1 MPIVGRHTNA
11 QLKAGARH
19 STLETAYSR
28 ETGYPFDDS
37 RQIGNTSQFENGIVL
52 ILKWTI
58 PLTLSVNFE
67 VRKMDYPLQ
76 TGPVYSRNLPEE
88 KIGEGVSNAVEEGAT
103 VHRLVWIIPF

>member
-1 MPIVGRHTNA
+1 MPIVSRHANA

-19 STLETAYSR
+19 STLETAYSC
-28 ETGYPFDDS
+28 ETGYPFDIS
-37 RQIGNTSQFENGIVL
+37 RKISNTSQYENGIVL

-67 VRKMDYPLQ
+67 GRKMDYPLQ
-76 TGPVYSRNLPEE
+76 IACVQPQPPAE

>member
-1 MPIVGRHTNA
+1 MPIVSRHANA

-19 STLETAYSR
+19 STLETAYSC
-28 ETGYPFDDS
+28 ETGYPFHDS
-37 RQIGNTSQFENGIVL
+37 RQIGNTSQFEHGIVL
-52 ILKWTI
+52 ILKRTI

-67 VRKMDYPLQ
+67 GRKMDYSLQ
-76 TGPVYSRNLPEE
+76 IACVQPQPPRR